1 MRGASGGAAQE
12 GTLLELEDTVVD
24 VEGVRHHDGVRD
36 ALPVDRTCGRS
47 GRTWCAW
54 CCRAWCA
61 WRPRVRVGGANGSGE
76 GSARRRPPKLLAAA
90 MASKSLSESSDCT
103 VRGIA
108 VRGEP
113 PLVDCFGGNLGW
125 KSGHPLVLLLSLAQ
139 KRVSI
144 QSTAVS
150 TAVRKGVVS
159 SVPAVNARLN
169 SCWGPL
175 LTRV

>member
-1 MRGASGGAAQE
+1 M
-12 GTLLELEDTVVD
+12 
-24 VEGVRHHDGVRD
+24 
-36 ALPVDRTCGRS
+36 
-47 GRTWCAW
+47 
-54 CCRAWCA
+54 
-61 WRPRVRVGGANGSGE
+61 RVGGANGSGE

-113 PLVDCFGGNLGW
+113 PLVDCLGGNLGW

-150 TAVRKGVVS
+150 TVRGVV
-159 SVPAVNARLN
+159 LEIGTD
-169 SCWGPL
+169 GPVSL
-175 LTRV
+175 ISNIG